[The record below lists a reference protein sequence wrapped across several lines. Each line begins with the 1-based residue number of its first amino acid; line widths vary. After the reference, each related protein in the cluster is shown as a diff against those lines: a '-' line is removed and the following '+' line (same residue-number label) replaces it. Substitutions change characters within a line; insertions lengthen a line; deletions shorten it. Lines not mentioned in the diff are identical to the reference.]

1 MKRIAIVAAVVAA
14 TLGTAGAASA
24 IEFNVGPGGVY
35 VGPQHHHRDHRRGW
49 RAYNYAR
56 DCRVVVRHH
65 INRWGE
71 RVTVR
76 RRICD

>member
-24 IEFNVGPGGVY
+24 VEFNVGPSGVY
-35 VGPQHHHRDHRRGW
+35 VGPGHRQHHWRGA
-49 RAYNYAR
+49 RAYDYAR
-56 DCRVVVRHH
+56 DCRVIVRRH
-65 INRWGE
+65 INHRGE

-76 RRICD
+76 RRVCD